1 MKKTFLVRFYQNKPL
16 LVVRIIGTTFNTKSY
31 EVGLEKISRLMS
43 WLELRAAWLGLAWLR
58 AACEPSQA

>member
-43 WLELRAAWLGLAWLR
+43 WLELGAAWLGLAWLR
-58 AACEPSQA
+58 AAHEPSQA